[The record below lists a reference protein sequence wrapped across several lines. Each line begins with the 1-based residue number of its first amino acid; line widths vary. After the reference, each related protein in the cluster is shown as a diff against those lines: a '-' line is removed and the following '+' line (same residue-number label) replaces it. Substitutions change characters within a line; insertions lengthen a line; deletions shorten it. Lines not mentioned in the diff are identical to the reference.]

1 MSEQDLMG
9 QTSSEL
15 TEEEIRALVKRA
27 LQEGKEEAKYLL
39 KISTWSRPGPS
50 FDDRGDFRVLYGEV
64 DTVEISHTYDYPTTN
79 EYEYIIVPRTKIV
92 IILFT
97 SRDDYEGQRVTHQ
110 DLYVFTKQGW
120 KSLELY

>member
-1 MSEQDLMG
+1 MG